1 MKPNPMN
8 AIHARYRVLGILTLF
23 LMLSLSWT
31 TVRAADEHA
40 HDAAHG
46 KLMLNDG
53 QKWAT
58 DAPLRLAMS
67 RISQALGARLPAIHA
82 DKLAP
87 ADYVALGKAFDDD
100 VAYMVSNCKLPQNA
114 DAMLHLVLAEI
125 IQGSDAM
132 QGKSPGTK
140 ARAGAVKVVQALDS
154 YGKYVD
160 HPGWQKLEH

>member
-1 MKPNPMN
+1 MTAKPMN
-8 AIHARYRVLGILTLF
+8 QFRVSLRILGAMTFLF
-23 LMLSLSWT
+23 MLSLTWT
-31 TVRAADEHA
+31 MVRAADEHA

-67 RISQALGARLPAIHA
+67 RISKALGARLPAIHA
-82 DKLAP
+82 DKLGA
-87 ADYVALGKAFDDD
+87 ADYVAQGKSIDGD
-100 VAYMVSNCKLPQNA
+100 VAYMVNNCKLPRNA
-114 DAMLHLVLAEI
+114 DAMLHLVLADI
-125 IQGSDAM
+125 IAGSDAM
-132 QGKSPGTK
+132 QGKLPGTS

-154 YGKYVD
+154 YGKYFD

>member
-1 MKPNPMN
+1 M
-8 AIHARYRVLGILTLF
+8 HTHYRILGVVT
-23 LMLSLSWT
+23 LSLILSLAWT
-31 TVRAADEHA
+31 TARAADEHA

-67 RISQALGARLPAIHA
+67 RISKALGARLLAIHA

-87 ADYVALGKAFDDD
+87 ADYVALGKGIDGD

-114 DAMLHLVLAEI
+114 DAMLHLVLADI
-125 IQGSDAM
+125 IQGSEAM

-154 YGKYVD
+154 YGKYFD